1 MTAMHNPQRRACL
14 RTTLGLGA
22 SAGLLALGG
31 CGFTL
36 RRGQQ
41 MAFRSVQL
49 TGFAPN
55 SSLGTELARA
65 LKASGVEVV
74 GSSLEAAR
82 AASAAGVPDSHV
94 VFEALRDSR
103 DMVVATTTSYGQIRD
118 MTARIFLRFAVK
130 RADGTVLVPASDL
143 NLSRDL
149 TYNEKDALAKMDESA
164 ALHKAMQTDI
174 VNQVLRRLAAITPEQ
189 LVAPVAPAALAP
201 RSVSASELAASQAEA
216 AERDPRNA
224 RVPSPVRPAASTAR

>member
-1 MTAMHNPQRRACL
+1 
-14 RTTLGLGA
+14 
-22 SAGLLALGG
+22 
-31 CGFTL
+31 
-36 RRGQQ
+36 
-41 MAFRSVQL
+41 
-49 TGFAPN
+49 
-55 SSLGTELARA
+55 
-65 LKASGVEVV
+65 
-74 GSSLEAAR
+74 
-82 AASAAGVPDSHV
+82 
-94 VFEALRDSR
+94 
-103 DMVVATTTSYGQIRD
+103 VVATTTSYGQIRD
-118 MTARIFLRFAVK
+118 MTVRIFLRFAVK
-130 RADGTVLVPASDL
+130 RADGTVLLPASDL